1 MSPSIGI
8 IGHIA
13 HGSVCVAHLKRRFGK
28 WARRDQSRAL
38 RVPDSLSSPMTA
50 VRPVSRQRSSL
61 VNPSAALDTL
71 QARVE
76 YPRSLVQSTPT
87 PLWLRGGPISL
98 AACTHQ
104 TLRGLH
110 RLARR
115 RLGGLPD
122 PSNHGTGVP
131 WPGSGRRGAVA
142 KL

>member
-8 IGHIA
+8 IRHID

-76 YPRSLVQSTPT
+76 YLADGSSKPDHSGNLTGQDGLVQ
-87 PLWLRGGPISL
+87 
-98 AACTHQ
+98 
-104 TLRGLH
+104 
-110 RLARR
+110 RLA
-115 RLGGLPD
+115 
-122 PSNHGTGVP
+122 V
-131 WPGSGRRGAVA
+131 
-142 KL
+142 